1 MHEISYSER
10 PASKPLVA
18 ESTGQKDLRAARCDA
33 SSLVWDSAGIR
44 RQDLDSEFIVR
55 EMALG

>member
-18 ESTGQKDLRAARCDA
+18 ESTGQRDLRVARCDA
-33 SSLVWDSAGIR
+33 FSLIWDSAGIR
-44 RQDLDSEFIVR
+44 RPDLDSEFIVG